1 MTSNATQVGA
11 KIVVIGGGTGSFTLL
26 SGLKNYTNHLTAI
39 VNMADDGGSTGVLRD
54 ELGALPPGD
63 VRQCLVALSESPR
76 VRDLFNYRFSEG
88 TFEGHAFGNIFLS
101 ALEQMTG
108 SFAEAIDVADEV
120 LNVRGKVLPVTL
132 DNVRLIIKQR
142 NAPDLIG
149 QSSIHTATFS
159 KNEQRPSLAYDGIAT
174 ISADAKTAILE
185 ADMVVIAPGDI
196 YGSLGPAL
204 IVDGMREALQETEAK
219 IVYVCNLVTKP
230 GQTDGFKVHDF
241 ADEIERFVG
250 SKVLDV
256 VLFNTEQPDAA
267 LLEKYHKDKEFGVA
281 YDAQVLANR
290 DYTAKG
296 TNLISRKIPKKDKA
310 DKLSAVRSLIRHD
323 SDVTARQLM
332 KIYFS

>member
-1 MTSNATQVGA
+1 MTSSGLGA

-101 ALEQMTG
+101 ALEKMTG
-108 SFAEAIDVADEV
+108 SFAEAVDVADEV
-120 LNVRGKVLPVTL
+120 LNVRGRVVPVTL
-132 DNVRLIIKQR
+132 DNVHLIMKKR
-142 NAPDLIG
+142 NGKKIIGEYKIGNMTFDLG
-149 QSSIHTATFS
+149 
-159 KNEQRPSLAYDGIAT
+159 EERPELELSPPAT
-174 ISADAKTAILE
+174 INPEACKAIAE
-185 ADMVVIAPGDI
+185 ADIVVIAPGNL
-196 YGSLGPAL
+196 YGSIAPAL
-204 IVDGMREALQETEAK
+204 LVDGMKKSLESTSAK

-241 ADEIERFVG
+241 ADEIERFIG
-250 SKVLDV
+250 ASILDTVLY
-256 VLFNTEQPDAA
+256 NTENPDET
-267 LLEKYHKDKEFGVA
+267 LLEKYSRDKEFGVE
-281 YDAQVLANR
+281 YDSAILSNKHYKPKGTSLISKKLPKKVAGDKIAANR
-290 DYTAKG
+290 AF
-296 TNLISRKIPKKDKA
+296 
-310 DKLSAVRSLIRHD
+310 IRHD
-323 SDVTARQLM
+323 SDVIARQLM